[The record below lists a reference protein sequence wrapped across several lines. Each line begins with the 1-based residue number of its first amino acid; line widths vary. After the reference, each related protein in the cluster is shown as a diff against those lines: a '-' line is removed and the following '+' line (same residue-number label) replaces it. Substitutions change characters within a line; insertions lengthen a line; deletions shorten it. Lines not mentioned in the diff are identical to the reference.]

1 MTMEYNKIGDW
12 AIGYLEALSTGNSV
26 SKQQLGKMINRIQE
40 MISEIECRNA
50 ANVLIAEIND
60 DDEF

>member
-1 MTMEYNKIGDW
+1 MEYNKIGDW

-26 SKQQLGKMINRIQE
+26 SKQQLGKMITRIQE

-50 ANVLIAEIND
+50 ASVVIAEIND

>member
-1 MTMEYNKIGDW
+1 MEYNKIGDW

-26 SKQQLGKMINRIQE
+26 SKQQLVKMINRIQE

-50 ANVLIAEIND
+50 SNVVIAEIND
-60 DDEF
+60 DDDF

>member
-1 MTMEYNKIGDW
+1 MEYNKIGDW

-50 ANVLIAEIND
+50 ANLAIAETND

>member
-1 MTMEYNKIGDW
+1 MIVEYNKIGDW

-50 ANVLIAEIND
+50 ANVAIAEIND